1 MGTGL
6 LLSRDSG
13 VGTQVVH
20 LSASIMV
27 VFDTG
32 GITLF
37 ILGTLMTWI
46 ESAVSELST
55 EECFAVGLNKANLVC
70 SSCDTLKEFS
80 LQSIES
86 NCRKCCQEDDVT
98 SSPTKYPRAQLEVC
112 G

>member
-1 MGTGL
+1 M
-6 LLSRDSG
+6 
-13 VGTQVVH
+13 
-20 LSASIMV
+20 MV
-27 VFDTG
+27 AFDTG
-32 GITLF
+32 GISLLVF
-37 ILGTLMTWI
+37 GVLMTWI

-80 LQSIES
+80 LQNLES
-86 NCRKCCQEDDVT
+86 NCRKCCQQDDVN